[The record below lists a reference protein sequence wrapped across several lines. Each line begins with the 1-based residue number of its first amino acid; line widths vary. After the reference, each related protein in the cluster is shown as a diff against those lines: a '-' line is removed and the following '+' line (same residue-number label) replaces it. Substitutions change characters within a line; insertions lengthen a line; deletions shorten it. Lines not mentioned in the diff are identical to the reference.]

1 MWEVWTIL
9 LLSFRHMIWEI
20 ICALPTKII
29 LLGTCTCTFIHFWSS
44 TSVQVFLVYFVCL
57 YVFLHDKIDYILLRT
72 ESELIT
78 GKSQT
83 EVLCIEQVI
92 ARSIHQGWGLQWF
105 CYKYKCSYGE
115 SWDSS
120 YDKKN
125 KSQSRTNESQLNSPK
140 SKMLGP

>member
-1 MWEVWTIL
+1 
-9 LLSFRHMIWEI
+9 MIWEI

-92 ARSIHQGWGLQWF
+92 ARSIHQG
-105 CYKYKCSYGE
+105 
-115 SWDSS
+115 
-120 YDKKN
+120 
-125 KSQSRTNESQLNSPK
+125 
-140 SKMLGP
+140 